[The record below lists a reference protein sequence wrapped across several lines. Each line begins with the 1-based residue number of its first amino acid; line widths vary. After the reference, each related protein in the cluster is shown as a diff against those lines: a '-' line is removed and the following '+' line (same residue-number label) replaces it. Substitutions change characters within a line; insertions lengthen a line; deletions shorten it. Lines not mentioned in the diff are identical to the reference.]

1 MISLSLAKYLCVNVV
16 QIIKAMENC
25 GLVNILPPSF
35 LSSNLKEN
43 GILGT
48 KHIKKPLSL
57 VLSLFLS
64 SLSMPRSQG
73 TEIAVILSWTE
84 VNENLPK

>member
-1 MISLSLAKYLCVNVV
+1 
-16 QIIKAMENC
+16 METC

-48 KHIKKPLSL
+48 KHIKTPKFIAAFVSL
-57 VLSLFLS
+57 CPFH
-64 SLSMPRSQG
+64 
-73 TEIAVILSWTE
+73 A
-84 VNENLPK
+84 